1 MSLYQDIY
9 DIVKRIPVATVT
21 SYGRI
26 ARMVNCNARQVG
38 YAMAAT
44 PDDQAIPWHRVINS
58 KGEISARKQG
68 GSDQQQRQK
77 LIDEGVVFDQKG
89 RVSFDEFG
97 WRTAEIPPISG
108 DWSEDWPED
117 WPLGKMK
124 ISLPKIIICS
134 GEPAGIGPDIV
145 IKAAQQ
151 GFDATLAVVGD
162 PNLLRYRAE
171 LLGIALDINE
181 YQSPDKSNPCYPAP
195 PGGRVLVIPLEVS
208 TSVTLGQ
215 LDSKNS
221 RYVIQCIDTA
231 VDLCRS
237 GEFDAMVTAPVHKGI
252 INDAGIPFSG
262 HTEWIAKRTG
272 ADQPVMML
280 ANGTTRVCLVTTH
293 LPLKEVP
300 GQITVSRI
308 KSVLEV
314 MASSLTHLYRI
325 PDPRIGVCGLNP
337 HAGEGGHLGTE
348 EIEIIQPA
356 ILEMRQQGF
365 NLIGP
370 LPADTA
376 FTQTQLSQLDGVLA
390 MYHDQGLPVIK
401 HSGFGEV
408 VNVTLGL
415 PIIRTSV
422 DHGTAL
428 ELAGS
433 GLATASSLVAAIN
446 LAIEFAG
453 NR

>member
-1 MSLYQDIY
+1 M
-9 DIVKRIPVATVT
+9 P
-21 SYGRI
+21 
-26 ARMVNCNARQVG
+26 
-38 YAMAAT
+38 
-44 PDDQAIPWHRVINS
+44 
-58 KGEISARKQG
+58 
-68 GSDQQQRQK
+68 
-77 LIDEGVVFDQKG
+77 
-89 RVSFDEFG
+89 
-97 WRTAEIPPISG
+97 
-108 DWSEDWPED
+108 
-117 WPLGKMK
+117 
-124 ISLPKIIICS
+124 LPKIIICS
-134 GEPAGIGPDIV
+134 GEPAGIGMDIV

-151 GFDATLAVVGD
+151 GFDADLAIVGD
-162 PNLLRYRAE
+162 PNLLRERAE
-171 LLGIALDINE
+171 LLGMTLDINE
-181 YQSPDKSNPCYPAP
+181 YEPTDKSNPGQS
-195 PGGRVLVIPLEVS
+195 GGRLGQVSVIPLDVS
-208 TSVTLGQ
+208 TSVTPGK

-231 VDLCRS
+231 VDLCLS

-252 INDAGIPFSG
+252 INDAGIPFLG

-293 LPLKEVP
+293 LPLKAVP
-300 GQITVSRI
+300 EQITVSRI
-308 KSVLEV
+308 KSVLKV

-325 PDPRIGVCGLNP
+325 PAPRIGVCGLNP

-356 ILEMRQQGF
+356 ILEMQQQGL

-376 FTQTQLSQLDGVLA
+376 FTQAQLNQLDGVLA

-428 ELAGS
+428 DIAGS
-433 GLATASSLVAAIN
+433 GLATESSLVAAIN

>member
-1 MSLYQDIY
+1 
-9 DIVKRIPVATVT
+9 
-21 SYGRI
+21 
-26 ARMVNCNARQVG
+26 
-38 YAMAAT
+38 MAL
-44 PDDQAIPWHRVINS
+44 S
-58 KGEISARKQG
+58 
-68 GSDQQQRQK
+68 
-77 LIDEGVVFDQKG
+77 
-89 RVSFDEFG
+89 
-97 WRTAEIPPISG
+97 
-108 DWSEDWPED
+108 
-117 WPLGKMK
+117 
-124 ISLPKIIICS
+124 KIIICS

-162 PNLLRYRAE
+162 PNLLRDRAE
-171 LLGIALDINE
+171 LLGIALDINGYE
-181 YQSPDKSNPCYPAP
+181 STDKSNSRYLENCPRARS
-195 PGGRVLVIPLEVS
+195 GRVSVIPLEVS
-208 TSVTLGQ
+208 TPVTPGK
-215 LDSKNS
+215 LDRKNS

-293 LPLKEVP
+293 LPLKDVP

-337 HAGEGGHLGTE
+337 HAGEGGHLGNE

-356 ILEMRQQGF
+356 ILEMRQQGL

-401 HSGFGEV
+401 HSGFGDA

-433 GLATASSLVAAIN
+433 GLATASSLVSAIN

-453 NR
+453 NQ

>member
-1 MSLYQDIY
+1 MES
-9 DIVKRIPVATVT
+9 VKTT
-21 SYGRI
+21 
-26 ARMVNCNARQVG
+26 
-38 YAMAAT
+38 
-44 PDDQAIPWHRVINS
+44 
-58 KGEISARKQG
+58 RKI
-68 GSDQQQRQK
+68 
-77 LIDEGVVFDQKG
+77 L
-89 RVSFDEFG
+89 
-97 WRTAEIPPISG
+97 
-108 DWSEDWPED
+108 
-117 WPLGKMK
+117 
-124 ISLPKIIICS
+124 ICS

-145 IKAAQQ
+145 IKTAQQ
-151 GFDATLAVVGD
+151 KFDAALTVVGD
-162 PNLLRYRAE
+162 PNLLSARAE
-171 LLGIALDINE
+171 LLGMAFEFNE
-181 YQSPDKSNPCYPAP
+181 YVSTDKSNRCDSEGNPA
-195 PGGRVLVIPLEVS
+195 RISVIPVDVA
-208 TSVTLGQ
+208 TAVTPGK

-262 HTEWIAKRTG
+262 HTEWLAKRTS
-272 ADQPVMML
+272 AEQPVMML
-280 ANGTTRVCLVTTH
+280 ANGTTRICLATTH
-293 LPLKEVP
+293 LPLKDVP
-300 GQITVSRI
+300 AQITVSRI
-308 KSVLEV
+308 KSTLEI
-314 MASSLTHLYRI
+314 MANGITDLYNI
-325 PDPRIGVCGLNP
+325 PNPRIGVCGLNP
-337 HAGEGGHLGTE
+337 HAGEGGHLGKE

-356 ILEMRQQGF
+356 ILEMQQQGF

-408 VNVTLGL
+408 VNITLGL

-433 GLATASSLVAAIN
+433 GLAMESSLVAAIN
-446 LAIEFAG
+446 LAIEFAD